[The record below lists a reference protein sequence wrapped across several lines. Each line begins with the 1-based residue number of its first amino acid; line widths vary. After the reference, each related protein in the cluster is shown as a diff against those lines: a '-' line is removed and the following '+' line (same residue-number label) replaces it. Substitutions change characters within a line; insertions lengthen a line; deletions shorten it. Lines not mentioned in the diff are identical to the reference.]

1 MVVFSFFNPDR
12 LFRFSKRQNHSM
24 NKICFLCTC
33 FFLFAKLL
41 HAEDLKIKSIGNLF
55 VTNYSIADYKS
66 EKQNWDIS
74 IGKNGLI
81 YFANGP
87 LLEAGTKSW
96 NRFYMP
102 SSHYIRSVYALDD
115 NSIMIGGNSELGISE
130 PGTLPGKR
138 IYKSLMNK
146 LDSSFYAFSTV
157 WQILP
162 DRQSFLIRA
171 GKALFRF
178 ENDTIIPLI
187 YGQIVDYTKIINDT
201 IFVRILNEG
210 FGFINQ
216 EKFQLFPFGKDF
228 ANVKIVSIEA
238 LNAKEY
244 LIFTDD
250 NGVFI
255 TDKTYLHPY
264 DLLNK
269 KDMIASQISKV
280 CFLAGKYF
288 AIGTVKNGLFIF
300 DRNGKLIQHLN
311 KNNGLQNNTII
322 SMQADSINNLWL
334 GLENGISYV
343 HLNSCISHFF
353 PEIDLGTG
361 YVSKYFQGNLYF
373 GTNQGLFYMKWD
385 TLNSANNAYS
395 IIREVGNSTGQVYD
409 LYSDGN
415 VLYCGHHKGLF
426 RVDADKVVLLNP
438 VEGCWQ
444 ISSLIGAPGYF
455 LESTYRGY
463 YLLMLNKKGELLMKK
478 KLDAIP
484 ANSRTFKEDKYG
496 FLWLNTYDNRI
507 FRFTIDKVNLDV
519 SGITDMTEQKGLP
532 EFTSANIVGN
542 KGHVFISTNHGLF
555 SYNYLKDQFVNDE
568 LYNQVIGKDEK
579 CYEFY
584 EDNYN
589 RIWYIKKNEIGYFS
603 LHYGNYEK
611 VVLPSNKILNVYSKL
626 YGKIGIIDKEN
637 VFFGVDDGFYHFKCS
652 CTETIKKNY
661 HVFISNLITSSSPKE
676 WDRSNPEKDPVP
688 IYRFK
693 KNAFEFFFT
702 SDFFQNP
709 DNIIYQFKL
718 DGFDDDWSEWSL
730 KSSKE
735 YNNLHEGT
743 YSLIVRARDENG
755 NESNEDSFTFKITP
769 PYYRS
774 TLAYMVYLVLL
785 SILII
790 ILRKLRIKRMELEK
804 KKVVEK
810 KQLEIEQKKKQ
821 YEEEQLKAQQ
831 KITELENEKLQQ
843 DLLYKTKELSNST
856 LNILHKNVKLLEFK
870 EEMQKLYMEENTS
883 RRNRIIHVLMR
894 SIDNEIS
901 SKKDLEIFDLNFS
914 AVHEDFIKILKER
927 FPALNQNDLRLCTFL
942 KMNKTTKEIA
952 SLMNMSIRGV
962 ETSRY
967 RLRKKMGLDRDG
979 NLYDIISE
987 I

>member
-1 MVVFSFFNPDR
+1 MG
-12 LFRFSKRQNHSM
+12 
-24 NKICFLCTC
+24 KICFLFSCL
-33 FFLFAKLL
+33 FFWANSLL
-41 HAEDLKIKSIGNLF
+41 AGDLEIKSFGNLF
-55 VTNYSIADYKS
+55 VTNYSTTDYKT

-96 NRFYMP
+96 KRYYLPNT
-102 SSHYIRSVYALDD
+102 HYIRSVYALDG
-115 NSIMIGGNSELGISE
+115 NSIFVGGNSELGIFE

-138 IYKSLMNK
+138 IYKSLMNR
-146 LDSSFYAFSTV
+146 LDSSFYSFSTV

-162 DRQSFLIRA
+162 DRQSFIIRA
-171 GKALFRF
+171 GKALLRF

-187 YGQIVDYTKIINDT
+187 YGSIVDYTKIINGT

-210 FGFINQ
+210 FGYINKD
-216 EKFQLFPFGKDF
+216 KFQLFPFGQDF
-228 ANVKIVSIEA
+228 ANVKIVGIEA
-238 LNAKEY
+238 LNEKEY

-255 TDKTYLHPY
+255 TDKTYFRPY

-269 KDMIASQISKV
+269 KDLIASQISKV
-280 CFLAGKYF
+280 SFLSEKYF

-311 KNNGLQNNTII
+311 KKNGLQNNTIL

-343 HLNSCISHFF
+343 HLNSCISHFY

-361 YVSKYFQGNLYF
+361 YVSKYFKGNLYL

-385 TLNSANNAYS
+385 TLNSDNNVNS
-395 IIREVGNSTGQVYD
+395 TIREVGNSTGQVYN

-415 VLYCGHHKGLF
+415 VLYCGHHKGLY
-426 RVDADKVVLLNP
+426 RIDIDKAVLLNP
-438 VEGCWQ
+438 AEGCWQ
-444 ISSLIGAPGYF
+444 ISSLNCAPGYF
-455 LESTYRGY
+455 LVSTYRGY
-463 YLLMLNKKGELLMKK
+463 YLLLLNRKGELLMKK

-484 ANSRTFKEDKYG
+484 GNSRTFKEDKNG
-496 FLWLNTYDNRI
+496 FLWLNTFDNRI
-507 FRFTIDKVNLDV
+507 FRFTIDKVKLDV
-519 SGITDMTEQKGLP
+519 SGMTDMTKHKGLP
-532 EFTSANIVGN
+532 EFNTVTLVGN
-542 KGHVFISTNHGLF
+542 KGQVFISTNHGLF
-555 SYNYLKDQFVNDE
+555 SYNYSEDQFENNE

-579 CYEFY
+579 CFEFY

-589 RIWYIKKNEIGYFS
+589 RIWYIKRNEIGYFS
-603 LHYGNYEK
+603 LHFGNTEK
-611 VVLPSNKILNVYSKL
+611 VSLPFNKILNVYSKL
-626 YGKIGIIDKEN
+626 YGSIGVIDKDN
-637 VFFGVDDGFYHFKCS
+637 VFFGVDNGFYHFKCN
-652 CTETIKKNY
+652 CTELIKKNY
-661 HVFISNLITSSSPKE
+661 HAFISNLITSSSPKA
-676 WDRSNPEKDPVP
+676 WDCSDPAMTPIP
-688 IYRFK
+688 IYRYK
-693 KNAFEFFFT
+693 KNAFEFFFA

-709 DNIIYQFKL
+709 DNVIYHYKL
-718 DGFDDDWSEWSL
+718 DGFDDEWSEWSS

-735 YNNLHEGT
+735 YNSLHEGT
-743 YSLIVRARDENG
+743 YTIKVRARDENG
-755 NESNEDSFTFKITP
+755 NESNLDSFTFKITP

-774 TLAYMVYLVLL
+774 TLAYLAYLVLL
-785 SILII
+785 VILII
-790 ILRKLRIKRMELEK
+790 FLNKLRIRRIELEK
-804 KKVVEK
+804 KKVDEK
-810 KQLEIEQKKKQ
+810 KQLEMEHKKKL

-831 KITELENEKLQQ
+831 KISELEYEKLQQ

-856 LNILHKNVKLLEFK
+856 LNILHKNEILLEFK
-870 EEMQKLYMEENTS
+870 EEIQKLYIEPNIS
-883 RRNRIIHVLMR
+883 KRDRIINTLMR
-894 SIDNEIS
+894 TINSEIS
-901 SKKDLEIFDLNFS
+901 SKRDLEIFHLNFS

-927 FPALNQNDLRLCTFL
+927 FPALNQNDLRLCTLL

-979 NLYDIISE
+979 NLYDIITE